1 MRRALLV
8 FSSSVRRPLVGSI
21 APISPL
27 LSVAAFGIGIER
39 GGRGGGGE
47 MRRWD
52 FYDAK
57 QKEREGGGRKD
68 KRRKALSEKLAKKKS
83 RGCTEKKKGFD
94 RS

>member
-1 MRRALLV
+1 
-8 FSSSVRRPLVGSI
+8 
-21 APISPL
+21 
-27 LSVAAFGIGIER
+27 
-39 GGRGGGGE
+39 

-83 RGCTEKKKGFD
+83 RGCAEKQKCFD
-94 RS
+94 RSQSYSLESLSLDVRSK